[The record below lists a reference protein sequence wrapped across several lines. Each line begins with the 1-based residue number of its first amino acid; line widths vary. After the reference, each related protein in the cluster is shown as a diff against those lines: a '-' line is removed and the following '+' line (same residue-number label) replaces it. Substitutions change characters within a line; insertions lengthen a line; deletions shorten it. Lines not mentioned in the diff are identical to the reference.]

1 MPGASSKGPTQSS
14 QGPGRPASPPKQ
26 LEGGHAASKAAGV
39 SQRCPCVREQRGVDA
54 AATDTD
60 AGGTGAKEGRATQRN
75 RRNVPQSFHHRKG
88 QNTKSIK
95 QAQLRP

>member
-1 MPGASSKGPTQSS
+1 M
-14 QGPGRPASPPKQ
+14 
-26 LEGGHAASKAAGV
+26 

-75 RRNVPQSFHHRKG
+75 RRKVPQSFHHRKG
-88 QNTKSIK
+88 LIEKAPRSESLKEGKTGTRQISGGRGF
-95 QAQLRP
+95 QAKGTASAKVLG